1 MDDSFNWL
9 SSIPLSPIN
18 SSLPPYLQESKAHNP
33 FSLETSM
40 DENMDSLFQNHDW
53 NVINSHSCNEILDV
67 EDFLGVRSSENH
79 SDLVPLN
86 DLDHLFTNNSLEV
99 MPMENSLVAATNN
112 GNYEY
117 QENNAN
123 NNMQPL
129 TLSTGNDGNKDS
141 TNERSGDN
149 NNTNNDVEVACRNS
163 SQNSRQ
169 RKPKYRGVSRHVST
183 GRYEAHLWDNS
194 VKREGKSKKG
204 YQGGY
209 DSEEKAARVYDLV
222 ALKYWGESATT
233 NFPIGNYEK
242 ELEEMKN
249 ITKHDYVAA
258 IRRKSSGFCRGAS
271 MYRGV
276 TKHTK
281 NGKWQAKMGRVGGEK
296 DVYLGTY
303 STEEEAAKAY
313 DIAAIKFR
321 GPTAVTNF
329 DINCYDVKSIIESNT
344 LPLKGG
350 AGKILEDS
358 TEAVESSRERE
369 EMTSL
374 LGSSS
379 TSNVQGH
386 GYPLQ
391 NQAMSCHNDTNQYPQ
406 FYNLSYVK
414 TQLELY
420 QKKQNDSNYGRLNNN
435 QIQNDPTMPQGY
447 MNIGSSSSSIM
458 DNNGGGSIDWSYNG
472 VGFTGNDNNNGLVG
486 MTSNSSSSL
495 MVNDGLVGMTSNS
508 SSSLMDNNGGD
519 SIDWSYDGVGFIG
532 NNNNNGL
539 VGMTSNSSSSLMVNN
554 GLVGMTSNSSSSL
567 MVNNDLVG
575 MTPNSSSSLMDN
587 NGDGSIDWSYNGV
600 GFIRN
605 NNNDLVGMTSNSSS
619 SLMVNNGLVGM
630 TSNSSSSLMDNNG
643 GDSIDWSYIGVGFTK
658 NNNNNGLVG
667 TTSNSSS
674 SLMVNNGLVGMTSN
688 SSSSV
693 MDNNGGGSI
702 DWSYNEV
709 GFIGNNN
716 NDLVGMT
723 SNSSLSLMVNNGLVG
738 MTSNSSS
745 SVMDNNDG
753 GSIDWSYNGVGFIG
767 NNNNGLV
774 GMTSNSS
781 SSLMTNN
788 GLVGMTS
795 YSSSSKAEDLSFMVD
810 YDIGSNGYSGW
821 LMDSINASNA

>member
-204 YQGGY
+204 YQGKLQINYVFSLFSIKPFLKFWLTHYFFFFWFMFLFIFLLVYLGGY

-391 NQAMSCHNDTNQYPQ
+391 NQAIS
-406 FYNLSYVK
+406 SYTK
-414 TQLELY
+414 KNKMTQ
-420 QKKQNDSNYGRLNNN
+420 
-435 QIQNDPTMPQGY
+435 TM
-447 MNIGSSSSSIM
+447 
-458 DNNGGGSIDWSYNG
+458 
-472 VGFTGNDNNNGLVG
+472 VG
-486 MTSNSSSSL
+486 
-495 MVNDGLVGMTSNS
+495 
-508 SSSLMDNNGGD
+508 
-519 SIDWSYDGVGFIG
+519 
-532 NNNNNGL
+532 
-539 VGMTSNSSSSLMVNN
+539 
-554 GLVGMTSNSSSSL
+554 
-567 MVNNDLVG
+567 
-575 MTPNSSSSLMDN
+575 
-587 NGDGSIDWSYNGV
+587 
-600 GFIRN
+600 
-605 NNNDLVGMTSNSSS
+605 
-619 SLMVNNGLVGM
+619 
-630 TSNSSSSLMDNNG
+630 
-643 GDSIDWSYIGVGFTK
+643 
-658 NNNNNGLVG
+658 
-667 TTSNSSS
+667 
-674 SLMVNNGLVGMTSN
+674 
-688 SSSSV
+688 
-693 MDNNGGGSI
+693 
-702 DWSYNEV
+702 
-709 GFIGNNN
+709 
-716 NDLVGMT
+716 
-723 SNSSLSLMVNNGLVG
+723 
-738 MTSNSSS
+738 
-745 SVMDNNDG
+745 
-753 GSIDWSYNGVGFIG
+753 
-767 NNNNGLV
+767 
-774 GMTSNSS
+774 
-781 SSLMTNN
+781 
-788 GLVGMTS
+788 
-795 YSSSSKAEDLSFMVD
+795 
-810 YDIGSNGYSGW
+810 
-821 LMDSINASNA
+821 